1 MSALAISAVLTCKR
15 GDLAGSVFELRAETM
30 IGHDAAGRMVVASGT
45 PLHTLEARIFVRDGV
60 YHVESLGA
68 PGRVAL
74 DGVAVRGTVALA
86 RLHVIELADATF
98 MYSQRSSVAAATNTA
113 DGLGTMVDPG
123 GFDPLPTLRAAARD
137 DHGTV
142 VDPGAFDAVP
152 SLQPRIA
159 SSIRTPAAATP
170 PADDGQTRVY
180 QPPPKDPPFE
190 LVITLPGA
198 GRTTFP
204 LKYGDNIIGR
214 GDGCD
219 IRVQDPE
226 KWLSRKHANL
236 TVSDER
242 VELIDLRGSNG
253 TFVRGA
259 RVTTAV
265 LVAGTRFT
273 LGPQFEFSLEKR

>member
-1 MSALAISAVLTCKR
+1 MSAPPFTAVLTCKR
-15 GDLAGSVFELRAETM
+15 GDLAGSVFELRAEIM
-30 IGHDAAGRMVVASGT
+30 IGHDASGRIVVASGV
-45 PLHTLEARIFVRDGV
+45 PLHTLEARIFARDGA
-60 YHVESLGA
+60 YHVENLGE

-74 DGVAVRGTVALA
+74 DGVAVRGTVTLA

-98 MYSQRSSVAAATNTA
+98 MYSQRSSVAAATNKA

-123 GFDPLPTLRAAARD
+123 GFDSLPTLRAAARD

-142 VDPGAFDAVP
+142 VDPAAFNAVP

-159 SSIRTPAAATP
+159 ASIPTPV
-170 PADDGQTRVY
+170 ADDGQTRVY

-190 LVITLPGA
+190 LTITLPGV
-198 GRTTFP
+198 GVTTFP

-219 IRVQDPE
+219 IRVHDPE
-226 KWLSRKHANL
+226 KWLSRTHANL

-242 VELIDLRGSNG
+242 VELVDLRGSNG

-273 LGPQFEFSLEKR
+273 LGPHFEFSLGKR